1 MFCIPTIVKTEFIFL
16 FFGKK
21 TYKGS
26 LRLAEFRA
34 TRGPSASPY
43 PAGIG
48 HDESCTSTNTTR
60 FGGRRGMLLAVNS
73 TPLPQI
79 CAGSS
84 TEGTRSS
91 LATRKGGH
99 QKKTVR
105 ISSQHA
111 PAFSRSP
118 SLEVM
123 RSHHSLPFP
132 SSSKHQRG
140 ADANPAGHYSSPAAV
155 EYDQNYSTTM
165 TSISRS
171 SRSNRNR

>member
-1 MFCIPTIVKTEFIFL
+1 MFCIPTIVKAEFIFL
-16 FFGKK
+16 SLKN
-21 TYKGS
+21 THKGS

-123 RSHHSLPFP
+123 RSHHGGIR
-132 SSSKHQRG
+132 SKLL
-140 ADANPAGHYSSPAAV
+140 DDD
-155 EYDQNYSTTM
+155 DQHFSIVQIQSESIERNGIGMVTFCST
-165 TSISRS
+165 S
-171 SRSNRNR
+171 

>member
-1 MFCIPTIVKTEFIFL
+1 MFCIPTIVKAEFIFL
-16 FFGKK
+16 SLKN
-21 TYKGS
+21 THKGS